1 MFHVGN
7 DRLAIEISAKECQ
20 FPDDLR
26 ARLMPRFE
34 DLGRA
39 AEEFGQ
45 SQFWLTIVFH
55 PRTQVYHAQ
64 AKLKLPGE
72 TIITGDRNPYLDIA
86 IERCLEKV
94 RQRIDAYR
102 ADPDREVRE
111 RVLRQVNQTTE
122 IIAPVEPDSGQLGQ
136 AAMAG
141 AYPMFRRALLGHE
154 EWVRMR
160 VGRWIQRYP
169 EIQDQVGQSFAIAD
183 LVEEVFLTA
192 FERYPQRPTHISL
205 HEWLDSLID
214 PSVKDF
220 WSDPEDRMAASFA
233 QSLAT

>member
-20 FPDDLR
+20 VPDDLR

-34 DLGRA
+34 NLGHA
-39 AEEFGQ
+39 TEEFGQ

-55 PRTQVYHAQ
+55 PRTEVYHAQ
-64 AKLKLPGE
+64 GKLKLPGE

-111 RVLRQVNQTTE
+111 RVLRQVNQATD

-136 AAMAG
+136 AATAG
-141 AYPMFRRALLGHE
+141 DYPTFRRALLGHE

-192 FERYPQRPTHISL
+192 FERYPQRPAYISL
-205 HEWLDSLID
+205 HKWLDSLID

-220 WSDPEDRMAASFA
+220 WNDPEDRMAASFA
-233 QSLAT
+233 QSLAS